1 MGYINHEFPGNNSY
15 DIDLGWLIKAY
26 KRLIRDYE
34 ELMEIVKRLEE
45 RYDTIPYEIQ
55 KAVNEAMVSV
65 YQRMEAVE
73 KRQDAT
79 EETVRNMM
87 EELALLKST
96 FGAIWTDIRNWV
108 SMQND
113 FTLEKVATLLKNFVM
128 LSPSVICPVDG
139 RRETIQQ
146 SLFDIW
152 NGRSLGVPV
161 WLFDS
166 LSVTGRMME
175 EWKLPVWMFDRYGL
189 LIYSFYKAMY
199 MTSPVSGE
207 WVSVKRVTEELAA
220 LHKHGVTVQEFD
232 TKQIAV
238 GVFDSLNLT
247 VYEHDYT
254 RQWFDN
260 I

>member
-15 DIDLGWLIKAY
+15 DTDLGWLIKAY
-26 KRLIRDYE
+26 NKLMSDYE
-34 ELMEIVKRLEE
+34 ELLELVKSLEKM
-45 RYDTIPYEIQ
+45 YDTIPEEIQ
-55 KAVNEAMVSV
+55 NAVNQAMVSI
-65 YQRMEAVE
+65 YLRMEEVE
-73 KRQDAT
+73 KRQDLT

-87 EELALLKST
+87 EEVALLKST
-96 FGAIWTDIRNWV
+96 FATTWKDIRDWV
-108 SMQND
+108 SFQNEY
-113 FTLEKVATLLKNFVM
+113 TVAKVKTLLDDFISLN
-128 LSPSVICPVDG
+128 PSVICPVDG
-139 RRETIQQ
+139 RRETVQQ

-152 NGRSLGVPV
+152 NGRSLAVPV

-166 LSVTGRMME
+166 LSVTEQMME

-189 LIYSFYKAMY
+189 LIYAFYRAMY

-232 TKQIAV
+232 EKQITVEA
-238 GVFDSLNLT
+238 FDSLNLT
-247 VYEHDYT
+247 VYDHDYT